1 MRKRNAWLPWIRVS
15 IDAVSVFVGVLLAY
29 NYRFRLDRI
38 PIPGSETPAFGPYL
52 AAAPVV
58 VLVFLLTF
66 AFNGVYR
73 IRRGRPLL
81 DETFAVL
88 GASVLAGLVSL
99 ALMSLYRGFS
109 YARLVLLYSV
119 VAALLLMILGRVML
133 RQVLIRQQRQGVGT
147 ERVLV
152 VGTGAGSDLLIHRM
166 MMFPQYGYTVCGV
179 LDDRLEPGSSFA
191 GTTVVG
197 RIPELATQVAEQRID
212 QVFLAI
218 PGASHAQLLH
228 LIKTCE
234 DLNVDFR
241 MLPDLFEVITTRI
254 AADVVDGIPLVGIRR
269 SQVEG
274 VGLIAKRSF
283 DLAVGGL
290 LLIVLSPLWA
300 LLALLIRV
308 GSPGP
313 ILYRQERVGLGGRL
327 FTLYKFRSMVRDAE
341 EDTGP
346 VFATADDTR
355 RTAIGRWMRRYS
367 LDEVPQL
374 INILRGEMSLVGP
387 RPERPFFVE
396 RFGAEI
402 PRYLERHQVRPGVT
416 GWAQLND
423 LRGDTSI
430 GDRTIYDLYYIENWS
445 LVFDIKI
452 LILTV
457 ARIFSHRH
465 AY

>member
-1 MRKRNAWLPWIRVS
+1 MRRRNAWLPWIRVG
-15 IDAVSVFVGVLLAY
+15 IDVVAAFFGVILAY
-29 NYRFRLDRI
+29 NYRFHVDRI
-38 PIPGSETPAFGPYL
+38 PIPGLELPAFGPYL

-58 VLVFLLTF
+58 VAVFILTF

-81 DETFAVL
+81 DEVFAVV
-88 GASVLAGLVSL
+88 GATVLAGFVTL

-109 YARLVLLYSV
+109 YARLVLVYTV
-119 VAALLLMILGRVML
+119 VAALILMVLGRMILR
-133 RQVLIRQQRQGVGT
+133 RILIGQQRRGVGT

-179 LDDRLEPGSSFA
+179 LDDRLEVGTNFA
-191 GTTVVG
+191 GTSVVG
-197 RIPELATQVAEQRID
+197 SLSALPTQVATQRID

-218 PGASHAQLLH
+218 PGATHDQLLH

-241 MLPDLFEVITTRI
+241 MLPDLFEIITTRM
-254 AADVVDGIPLVGIRR
+254 AADVVDGIPLVGVRR

-274 VGLIAKRSF
+274 VGLVAKRAF
-283 DLAVGGL
+283 DVVAGVI

-300 LLALLIRV
+300 ALALLIKF
-308 GSPGP
+308 GPPGP
-313 ILYRQERVGLGGRL
+313 ILYRQERVGQGGRL
-327 FTLYKFRSMVRDAE
+327 FTLLKFRSMVQGAE
-341 EDTGP
+341 EETGP
-346 VFATADDTR
+346 IFATADDAR
-355 RTAIGRWMRRYS
+355 RTPIGRWMRRFS
-367 LDEVPQL
+367 LDELPQL

-457 ARIFSHRH
+457 ARIFSHHH

>member
-1 MRKRNAWLPWIRVS
+1 MKQRNAWLPWIRVS
-15 IDAVSVFVGVLLAY
+15 IDAISVFAGVLLAY

-38 PIPGSETPAFGPYL
+38 PIPGAEPPAFGPYL

-73 IRRGRPLL
+73 IRRGRPLV

-88 GASVLAGLVSL
+88 GASILAGLVSL

-119 VAALLLMILGRVML
+119 AAALVLMILGRVVL
-133 RQVLIRQQRQGVGT
+133 RQVLIRQQRKGVGT

-197 RIPELATQVAEQRID
+197 RIPELASQVAQQRID

-274 VGLIAKRSF
+274 VGLVAKRAF
-283 DLAVGGL
+283 DLVVGGL
-290 LLIVLSPLWA
+290 LLVVLSPLWA
-300 LLALLIRV
+300 LLALLIKL

-313 ILYRQERVGLGGRL
+313 ILYRQERVGKGGAL
-327 FTLYKFRSMVRDAE
+327 FTLLKFRSMVRDAE
-341 EDTGP
+341 EETGP
-346 VFATADDTR
+346 VFATADDAR
-355 RTAIGRWMRRYS
+355 RTAIGAWMRRFS
-367 LDEVPQL
+367 LDEIPQL

-452 LILTV
+452 LVLTV

>member
-1 MRKRNAWLPWIRVS
+1 MA
-15 IDAVSVFVGVLLAY
+15 IDAVSVFVAVILAY
-29 NYRFRLDRI
+29 DYRFHVDRI
-38 PIPGSETPAFGPYL
+38 PIPGTEPPAFGPYL
-52 AAAPVV
+52 VAAPIVV
-58 VLVFLLTF
+58 VAFLVTF

-81 DETFAVL
+81 DETFAVF
-88 GASVLAGLVSL
+88 GASILAGSVTL

-109 YARLVLLYSV
+109 FARLVLLYTV
-119 VAALLLMILGRVML
+119 IVALILMVLGRVIL

-166 MMFPQYGYTVCGV
+166 MMFPQYGYSVCGV
-179 LDDRLEPGSSFA
+179 LDDRLDPGTSFA
-191 GTTVVG
+191 GTSVVG
-197 RIPELATQVAEQRID
+197 RVSELPAQVAAQRID

-218 PGASHAQLLH
+218 PGATHEQLLH

-241 MLPDLFEVITTRI
+241 MLPDLFEIITTRME
-254 AADVVDGIPLVGIRR
+254 ADVVDGIPLVGIRR

-274 VGLIAKRSF
+274 LGLVAKRAFDLIAGS
-283 DLAVGGL
+283 VL
-290 LLIVLSPLWA
+290 LVVLSPLWG
-300 LLALLIRV
+300 LLALLIRL
-308 GSPGP
+308 GSRGP
-313 ILYRQERVGLGGRL
+313 ILYRQERVGEGGRL
-327 FTLYKFRSMVRDAE
+327 FTLLKFRSMVHGAE
-341 EDTGP
+341 EETGP
-346 VFATADDTR
+346 IFATPEDAR
-355 RTAIGRWMRRYS
+355 RTAIGRSMRRFS
-367 LDEVPQL
+367 LDEIPQL

-445 LVFDIKI
+445 LVFDLKI

-457 ARIFSHRH
+457 ARIFSHHH